1 MDVSAFFNDELARS
15 LFQTSAVAQCLVWK
29 DGRIFEVN
37 PALCHLLGYSREA
50 LLDQDILGLT
60 HPDDVS
66 ECLAIIDKLSRT
78 DSQTVQHE
86 KRYIHKNGQTVWV
99 IISLF
104 PVRDDQGDIRYFV
117 SQCLDV
123 TPYKELEKN
132 LLVEQEKLRLAFNN
146 AAIGMAL
153 VSPQDGLYLKVNP
166 RFCEITGYPE
176 HELTAKRVID
186 ITHPEDQAR
195 DDLILSQLANGEIN
209 HCDFEKRYIHKDGQ
223 VVWVNLFSAGAY
235 SPDHQLMYYVSQM
248 MDITHRKRMEQALK
262 ASEDKFKK
270 AFENAAIGIM
280 VITAN
285 GYILEA
291 NWEARQMLGYGIEEL
306 RTLNYANLTYPD
318 DLAQDQQ
325 AFQDMAS
332 LKITTCNYEKR
343 FVHKNGQIL
352 WTSLA
357 GSGIFDEPSN
367 RISFVIQ
374 ITNITEKKQMEQ
386 AYQRSEQKFRS
397 AFHNTSIGMAI
408 TSPEGRWLQVNQAL
422 CDILGYTETELLA
435 SDFQTMT
442 HPDDLP
448 QGVALLR
455 QMENR
460 EIESFKWEKRYIHKK
475 GYTIWVQLN
484 VSPVYDEEN
493 RMTHQVAQIQDIS
506 ERVEA
511 ERRLR
516 QAKEQAEIAAQAKA
530 DFLSTMSHE
539 IRTPLNAVLG
549 MSYLLQETPL
559 SDEQRELVETIQIG
573 GKNLQATIN
582 DILDFSKLES
592 GKMEVDWQPVH
603 LRDCVEEVMS
613 LFRQRAKEKGLLF
626 NSIIEPSVPIS
637 VRSDNTRLKQI
648 LINLIANAIKFT
660 TSGSVEILVTS
671 EPLAVS
677 LYGADIE
684 LTFSVRDTGC
694 GIPPEKLH
702 TIFEAFTQVDASTT
716 RQFGGTGLGL
726 SISNKLAAILGG
738 LIKVESEPGQ
748 GSRFRFVLPAQTA
761 QTVPGSPEASR
772 LSARQA
778 ESYPLRIL
786 VVEDNR
792 INRTLMDKILQSMG
806 YRPTIVSS
814 GPDALEILKQTSF
827 EIILMDI
834 QMPGMDGLEAAR
846 LIRQQ
851 CEGAAPIIIALTAYA
866 LPEDRNHFLRNGM
879 DEMLEKPVSPQGLAE
894 TLRNWH
900 QRIHEKSART
910 INTEDHNPLA
920 APCVDEQGLLHKLS
934 DDREILREMTELY
947 QADGERLIHHLTLA
961 LDAGDISQALELLH
975 EFKGSSIALSARRMQ
990 RLTANL
996 ERTLR
1001 HEGLQDPSSQL
1012 AQLRAEFEHTLAA
1025 LQTLVASLD

>member
-1 MDVSAFFNDELARS
+1 MDVSVLFNNELARS
-15 LFQTSAVAQCLVWK
+15 LFQTSAVAQCLVSN

-37 PALCHLLGYSREA
+37 SALCRLLGYSREE

-60 HPDDVS
+60 HPDDIS
-66 ECLAIIDKLSRT
+66 QCLAIIDRLTHTNSET
-78 DSQTVQHE
+78 IQHE
-86 KRYIHKNGQTVWV
+86 KRYIHRDGHTVWV
-99 IISLF
+99 ILSLF
-104 PVRDDQGDIRYFV
+104 PVRDDQGGIRYFV
-117 SQCLDV
+117 SQCLDI

-132 LLVEQEKLRLAFNN
+132 LLMEQEKLRLAFNN

-153 VSPQDGLYLKVNP
+153 VSPWEGRYLKVNP
-166 RFCEITGYPE
+166 RLCEITGYPE
-176 HELTAKRVID
+176 HELITKRVLD

-195 DDLILSQLANGEIN
+195 DAIILSQLANGDIT

-235 SPDHQLMYYVSQM
+235 SPDHQLMYYVSQI

-262 ASEDKFKK
+262 ASEEKFKK

-280 VITAN
+280 VITAS

-291 NWEARQMLGYGIEEL
+291 NWEARKMLGYGIEEL
-306 RTLNYANLTYPD
+306 RTLNYADLTYPD
-318 DLAQDQQ
+318 DLKQDQD
-325 AFQDMAS
+325 AFRDMAN

-343 FVHKNGQIL
+343 FVHRNGQIL

-357 GSGIFDEPSN
+357 GSGMFDEQSD

-374 ITNITEKKQMEQ
+374 ITDITEKKKMEQ
-386 AYQRSEQKFRS
+386 AYQQSEQKFRS
-397 AFHNTSIGMAI
+397 AFHNAAIGMAI

-422 CDILGYTETELLA
+422 CDIMGYTEAELLA
-435 SDFQTMT
+435 SDFQSLT

-448 QGVALLR
+448 RGISLLR
-455 QMENR
+455 QMKNR
-460 EIESFKWEKRYIHKK
+460 EIDTFKWEKRYIHKK
-475 GYTIWVQLN
+475 GYTIWAQLN
-484 VSPVYDEEN
+484 VTPVYDEQK

-511 ERRLR
+511 EHRLR

-549 MSYLLQETPL
+549 MSYLLKETPL
-559 SDEQRELVETIQIG
+559 SAEQRELVETLQIG

-592 GKMEVDWQPVH
+592 GKMEVDWQPIH
-603 LRDCVEEVMS
+603 PQDCVEEVMG

-626 NSIIEPSVPIS
+626 NSVIEPSVPLS

-660 TSGSVEILVTS
+660 SSGSVEVVVTGK
-671 EPLAVS
+671 PLTVS
-677 LYGADIE
+677 PHGADIE

-694 GIPPEKLH
+694 GIPPEKLN

-726 SISNKLAAILGG
+726 SISNKLATILGG
-738 LIKVESEPGQ
+738 IIKVESIPEQ
-748 GSRFRFVLPAQTA
+748 GSRFQFVLPVQTA
-761 QTVPGSPEASR
+761 QPVLSKPEVSHAST
-772 LSARQA
+772 RQA
-778 ESYPLRIL
+778 EAYPLRIL
-786 VVEDNR
+786 VVEDNL
-792 INRTLMDKILQSMG
+792 INRTLMEKILQSMD
-806 YRPTIVSS
+806 YQPTIVSS
-814 GPDALEILKQTSF
+814 GPEALEVLKDTSF

-851 CEGAAPIIIALTAYA
+851 CEGVPPIIIAVTAYV

-879 DEMLEKPVSPQGLAE
+879 DDMLEKPVSPQGLAE

-900 QRIHEKSART
+900 QRIHEKNVKP
-910 INTEDHNPLA
+910 INSIEESPLA
-920 APCVDEQGLLHKLS
+920 TPCIDEQGLLHKLS
-934 DDREILREMTELY
+934 CDQEILREMTELY
-947 QADGERLIHHLTLA
+947 QLDGERLNQHITLA
-961 LDAGDISQALELLH
+961 LDAGDITQALELLH
-975 EFKGSSIALSARRMQ
+975 EFKGSSIALSARQMQ
-990 RLTANL
+990 RLTANF
-996 ERTLR
+996 EKTIR
-1001 HEGLQDPSSQL
+1001 HEGLKDYTRQL
-1012 AQLRAEFEHTLAA
+1012 AQLQAEFERTLAT
-1025 LQTLVASLD
+1025 LQKLVTSLE